1 MQEMALS
8 ESRLKIPVLFGYDVV
23 HGYRTIF
30 PMPLAES
37 CSWDLERMRKSA
49 AIAADEASASGIAW
63 TFAPMVDISR
73 DARWGRVMEGAG
85 EDPYLGSLIAKGPCR
100 GFPRRKRLAFV
111 GRREYGLGLLQ
122 ALCRLWGR

>member
-1 MQEMALS
+1 LTRRISLFLVCLNCNGVLRYVRSFPTRRSSDLMALS

-49 AIAADEASASGIAW
+49 AIAADEA
-63 TFAPMVDISR
+63 D
-73 DARWGRVMEGAG
+73 
-85 EDPYLGSLIAKGPCR
+85 
-100 GFPRRKRLAFV
+100 RKSTRLNSSQVSFSYAVFCV
-111 GRREYGLGLLQ
+111 KNK
-122 ALCRLWGR
+122 